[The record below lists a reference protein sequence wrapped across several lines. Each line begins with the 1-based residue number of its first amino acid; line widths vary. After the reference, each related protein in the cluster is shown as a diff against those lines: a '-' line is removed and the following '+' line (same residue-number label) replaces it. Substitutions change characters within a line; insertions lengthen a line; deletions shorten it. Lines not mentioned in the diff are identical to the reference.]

1 MATCDNIETTLPTT
15 QYPDLYGFSEMAMHD
30 LINACMCVE
39 QQKLKKTKK
48 KKKLKN
54 TTSFIYGTCNTDTTL
69 MFFFALT
76 GILFPSPIMAISLKF
91 LC

>member
-48 KKKLKN
+48 KKEAQKHN
-54 TTSFIYGTCNTDTTL
+54 
-69 MFFFALT
+69 
-76 GILFPSPIMAISLKF
+76 
-91 LC
+91 